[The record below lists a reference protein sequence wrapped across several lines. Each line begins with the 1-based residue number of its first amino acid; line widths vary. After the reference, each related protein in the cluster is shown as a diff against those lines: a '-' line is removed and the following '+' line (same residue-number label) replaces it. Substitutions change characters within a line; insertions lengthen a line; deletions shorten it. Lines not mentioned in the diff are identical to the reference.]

1 MPLNR
6 RTFLEKATQLS
17 ALSTLPLTA
26 FGTIGQPADGNNT
39 FVTGPYLQ
47 NVGPT
52 EATIMW
58 VTSKN
63 SLSWVEYGAGNN
75 LSLKGYRY
83 RNGHIEANNKIN
95 KITLKDLKPG
105 TAYKYRIV
113 SSEILNFQPNK
124 VEYAEALKSPTY
136 TFKTPGLNDEEV
148 KLIIFNDIHDRPQTI
163 PYLLYRHGYTGNKQD
178 FDFVV
183 FNGDCFDNV
192 NTEQQV
198 FDHLITPCVNS
209 FAKEIPFILTQGNHE
224 TRGAFSRNI
233 PDYFAYPTEEYY
245 YAFTQGP
252 VRFVVMDSGEDKT
265 DDNWEYSGLAAYDQY
280 RVQERTWLE
289 KEIESEA
296 FKKAP
301 FRVVLIHIPPFH
313 SGDWHG
319 PLHNRELFAPLFA
332 KGKVDLVISGH
343 THRYGVHNP
352 DTTHPY
358 PIVIGGGP
366 LEGNRTLMKL
376 HANARELNLRM
387 IRDDGEEVGKY
398 TVRKTKT

>member
-1 MPLNR
+1 MSFNR
-6 RTFLEKATQLS
+6 RSFLEKALKIGALS
-17 ALSTLPLTA
+17 ALSSTA
-26 FGTIGQPADGNNT
+26 FGETAVSADGKNA

-47 NVGPT
+47 NIGPT

-58 VTSKN
+58 GTRNN
-63 SLSWVEYGAGNN
+63 SLSWVEYGAGNS

-83 RNGHIEANNKIN
+83 RNGHVEANNKIN

-105 TAYKYRIV
+105 TTYKYRIL
-113 SSEILNFQPNK
+113 SAEILNFQPHK
-124 VEYAEALKSPTY
+124 VEYDKPIQSPIY

-148 KLIIFNDIHDRPQTI
+148 KLIIFNDIHDRPQSI
-163 PYLLYRHGYTGNKQD
+163 PYLLYRHGYTANKPD

-198 FDHLITPCVNS
+198 FDHLIGPAVDC

-224 TRGAFSRNI
+224 TRGAFSRNL

-265 DDNWEYSGLAAYDQY
+265 DDNWEYSGLAAYDPY
-280 RVQERTWLE
+280 RVKERSWLE
-289 KEIESEA
+289 KEIESDA

-332 KGKVDLVISGH
+332 KGKVDLVLSGH
-343 THRYGVHNP
+343 THRYGVHQP
-352 DTTHPY
+352 DTSHPY

-376 HANARELNLRM
+376 HITSKELNLRM

-398 TVRKTKT
+398 SVKKART